1 MGDIKETVENE
12 VLHKEI
18 DLVQACI
25 NRMANNSFLLKGW
38 LVSIIVVILAL
49 LPEKIDGV
57 AIGILTIIIITIFWY
72 LDSTFLMLEKLYRK
86 KYEWIIKE
94 RLEGNKLYLY
104 DLNPYNKDMWLS
116 YNKREIC
123 ILSIMFSKII
133 APFYLVP
140 TIVSV
145 ITTIII
151 YINC

>member
-1 MGDIKETVENE
+1 MEDIKDTVENE

-57 AIGILTIIIITIFWY
+57 AIGILTTIIITIFWY
-72 LDSTFLMLEKLYRK
+72 LDSIFLMLEKLYRK
-86 KYEWIIKE
+86 KYEWIIKK

-104 DLNPYNKDMWLS
+104 DLNPYNKDMWLDF
-116 YNKREIC
+116 NKRELC
-123 ILSIMFSKII
+123 ILSIMFSATI

-140 TIVSV
+140 IIVSLL
-145 ITTIII
+145 TTIII
-151 YINC
+151 YLNN

>member
-1 MGDIKETVENE
+1 MEQIKDRVDNE

-49 LPEKIDGV
+49 LPEKINGV
-57 AIGILTIIIITIFWY
+57 AIGILTTIIILIFWY
-72 LDSTFLMLEKLYRK
+72 LDSIFLMLEKLYRK

-104 DLNPYNKDMWLS
+104 DLNPYNKNMWLS
-116 YNKREIC
+116 YDKKDTS
-123 ILSIMFSKII
+123 ILASMFSK
-133 APFYLVP
+133 
-140 TIVSV
+140 TIVLFYIVPAIIS
-145 ITTIII
+145 ILTTIII
-151 YINC
+151 YN